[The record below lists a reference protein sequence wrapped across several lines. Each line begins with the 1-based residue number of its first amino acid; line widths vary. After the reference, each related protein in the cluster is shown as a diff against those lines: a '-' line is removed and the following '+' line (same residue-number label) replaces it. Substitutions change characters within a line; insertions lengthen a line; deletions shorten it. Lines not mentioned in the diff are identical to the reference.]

1 MLFHHLSAAFA
12 AGLLVIGVVAD
23 HAVGGAMKMKKRMVP
38 RSHVLHE
45 RQPEHWVGK
54 WEKRDKVPA
63 DVLLPMRIG
72 LKQFNLVAGHQKLL
86 DM

>member
-1 MLFHHLSAAFA
+1 MLFRHLSAAL
-12 AGLLVIGVVAD
+12 AGSLLVIGVVAD
-23 HAVGGAMKMKKRMVP
+23 HAVGTALKKRVVP
-38 RSHVLHE
+38 RSHTVHE
-45 RQPEHWVGK
+45 RQPEHWAEK

-72 LKQFNLVAGHQKLL
+72 LKQLNLVEGHNKLS